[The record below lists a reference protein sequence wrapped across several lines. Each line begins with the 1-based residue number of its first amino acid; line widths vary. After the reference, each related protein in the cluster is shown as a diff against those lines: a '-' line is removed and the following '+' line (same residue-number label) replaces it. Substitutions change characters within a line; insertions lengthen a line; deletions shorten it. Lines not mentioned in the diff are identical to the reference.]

1 MVDFLAEEL
10 TAQFYEWE
18 MKGRGWLLW
27 DSTIELEPPFQ
38 PFQFHASPR
47 RDLFIDDG
55 RKPTFLSNLAD
66 NLKSAFGNKPAI
78 EPSPEPAVDVMPTVD
93 SDESEL
99 KEFAVTLPSDSELSH
114 EYAEHFLLSLS
125 SCSSPVSFEILGTK
139 DEIIVQ
145 FACRER
151 DVPYVKQQ
159 LRSFFPDATVQE
171 KRSFA
176 AILDGGHTVIA
187 DCGLSDEFMRPLRM
201 HKDFSPDTLTTI
213 FGALENLGQGE
224 VGLVQVLFKAAESP
238 WASSILRAVRN
249 NDGTSFFIDAP
260 EMVRLAERKVDR
272 PLFSVI
278 LRLVGQSP
286 SSERA
291 WDIVRDL
298 YGGLHPFTDP
308 TSNELIPLTNDD
320 YDDALHL
327 FDVKSRTSHR
337 SGMLLNSD
345 ELLGLVHLPSP
356 SIHSSKLKRDSG
368 KTQAVPAIARGG
380 AFVLGENFNRDAK
393 TKVSLSLDQRIRHTH
408 VIGRT
413 GTGKS
418 TLLLNMIKQDIEAG
432 RGVAVLDP
440 HGDLV
445 ERIEELVPERRK
457 MT

>member
-38 PFQFHASPR
+38 PFQFHASPH
-47 RDLFIDDG
+47 RDIFIDDG
-55 RKPTFLSNLAD
+55 RKPTFLSTLAD
-66 NLKSAFGNKPAI
+66 NLKAVFGNKPAM

-125 SCSSPVSFEILGTK
+125 SCSSVVSFEILGTN

-159 LRSFFPDATVQE
+159 LRSFFPDAAVKE

-187 DCGLSDEFMRPLRM
+187 DCGLSEEFMRPLLM

-213 FGALENLGQGE
+213 FGALENLGQGDA
-224 VGLVQVLFKAAESP
+224 GLVQVLFKAAEAP

-249 NDGTSFFIDAP
+249 NDGSSFFMDSP
-260 EMVRLAERKVDR
+260 EMARLAERKVDR

-327 FDVKSRTSHR
+327 FDVKNRTSHR

-445 ERIEELVPERRK
+445 ERIEELVPERRIE
-457 MT
+457 